1 MIVVLTMAF
10 LNSALSIF
18 MGRFTT
24 FAVRADFSNLLK
36 YGSLTV
42 VVLVL
47 SYLSELFKNRWKSK
61 YLRKVILGLKE
72 DYYKKLLL
80 FSNKDSYTLNSSE
93 QFNLVDSNMELIRTN
108 YFDNMLEIA
117 SHIVNISIC
126 TLALININ
134 KKLCLLLF
142 LISFIPIILNPKIK
156 KGLGKKK
163 EAMISS
169 KVEQTSKLNDFLN
182 GLFTTRINGSGKFFY
197 RKINNAEL
205 NYELAKEANDV
216 SDKNVVLTVKTVNMI
231 SQIVCMIFIAYYI
244 SIGELQVGEIITATQ
259 LLNFIFPSINII
271 NSKYTQ
277 LNSSKVLIEQMD
289 KVFQTEEKA
298 ANIKFEYGDIKAE
311 NLSLNF
317 GDSEILHKMNVVISQ
332 NSRVL
337 IIGKSGSGKS
347 SILKILMGV
356 NDKYDGIITINNQ
369 NLKLIEENDF
379 NNNVTYLQQK
389 PYIYNEDLLTNLT
402 LGKDYPQ
409 KKIDEVIE
417 RCSLSHLKH
426 YTQIDDK
433 KVSGGE
439 ISRIGIA
446 RALLSDKK
454 IMIFDEPTASLD
466 PENTEII
473 NNIIFDLKDKIII
486 VISHIWEERF
496 KNKFDQV
503 IYLKGHK

>member
-1 MIVVLTMAF
+1 M
-10 LNSALSIF
+10 
-18 MGRFTT
+18 
-24 FAVRADFSNLLK
+24 
-36 YGSLTV
+36 
-42 VVLVL
+42 
-47 SYLSELFKNRWKSK
+47 
-61 YLRKVILGLKE
+61 
-72 DYYKKLLL
+72 
-80 FSNKDSYTLNSSE
+80 
-93 QFNLVDSNMELIRTN
+93 
-108 YFDNMLEIA
+108 
-117 SHIVNISIC
+117 
-126 TLALININ
+126 
-134 KKLCLLLF
+134 
-142 LISFIPIILNPKIK
+142 
-156 KGLGKKK
+156 
-163 EAMISS
+163 
-169 KVEQTSKLNDFLN
+169 
-182 GLFTTRINGSGKFFY
+182 
-197 RKINNAEL
+197 
-205 NYELAKEANDV
+205 
-216 SDKNVVLTVKTVNMI
+216 
-231 SQIVCMIFIAYYI
+231 
-244 SIGELQVGEIITATQ
+244 
-259 LLNFIFPSINII
+259 
-271 NSKYTQ
+271 
-277 LNSSKVLIEQMD
+277 NSSKVLIEQMD

-317 GDSEILHKMNVVISQ
+317 EDSEILHKMNVVISQ